1 MGYHDSIVTGGSNA
15 HDGRNEVSVSCRH
28 MLPTVARFSPPPAVS
43 PGSFQQGYEDAS
55 RIQSEAA
62 TSKPFGNNLRFQTA
76 IVGTALRHIAVERAR
91 AVRLAKTGFQ
101 ARA

>member
-1 MGYHDSIVTGGSNA
+1 VGYHDSIVNSGSKA

-43 PGSFQQGYEDAS
+43 PGSYQKGYGDAS

-62 TSKPFGNNLRFQTA
+62 TRKPFGNSLRFQTA
-76 IVGTALRHIAVERAR
+76 IVGTTLIVTRTNAICEYPP
-91 AVRLAKTGFQ
+91 LATQ
-101 ARA
+101 C

>member
-1 MGYHDSIVTGGSNA
+1 VGYHDSIVNGGSKA

-43 PGSFQQGYEDAS
+43 PGSFQQGYGDAS

-62 TSKPFGNNLRFQTA
+62 TRKPFGNSLRFQTA
-76 IVGTALRHIAVERAR
+76 IVGTTLIVTRTHAICEYPP
-91 AVRLAKTGFQ
+91 LATQ
-101 ARA
+101 C